1 MTPSRSYRFRL
12 TLALGLLATLSVTF
26 LSVLFALASYA
37 ALKEER
43 VSSLA
48 GMARLLAASVAPSIA
63 DDALWR
69 VHMAV
74 SSFVGNAPAADPLE
88 VVVLDAYGRVYA
100 TSRVPQ
106 RDWLLAPVNALG
118 APFAD
123 LDATPPSAGY
133 TREVEDFVLA
143 VAPILDGGVV
153 LGTVAVR
160 RGLST
165 LAAHVYSAFGHAIGY
180 SAAVLVALLPLG
192 SWLGRRMVAPL
203 RELQHCLGLVGR
215 VPPGSIRCRL
225 ADSRDEFGELAREF
239 VAMLAGLRER
249 ELLAEQMVHSER
261 LAAVG
266 RFAAG
271 IAHEMNNP
279 IGGMLNALGT
289 QKRHRGDPVVTQKT
303 LDLVERGLLQ
313 VRQTLRALLVEARP
327 REEALTRQDLED
339 IRILAQGEVRQ
350 RGVQLDWSCTV
361 PERLDLPASQVRQ
374 VLLNVLLNAL
384 QASPDAGRVEVA
396 CEQADEALAMS
407 IRDEGP
413 GIPPAQRAH
422 LFEPFSSGGPG
433 SGLGLWIS
441 YQIVSQLGG
450 EIRVVDAEP
459 GTRVQIRIPL
469 QPTA

>member
-1 MTPSRSYRFRL
+1 
-12 TLALGLLATLSVTF
+12 
-26 LSVLFALASYA
+26 
-37 ALKEER
+37 
-43 VSSLA
+43 
-48 GMARLLAASVAPSIA
+48 
-63 DDALWR
+63 
-69 VHMAV
+69 
-74 SSFVGNAPAADPLE
+74 
-88 VVVLDAYGRVYA
+88 
-100 TSRVPQ
+100 
-106 RDWLLAPVNALG
+106 
-118 APFAD
+118 
-123 LDATPPSAGY
+123 
-133 TREVEDFVLA
+133 
-143 VAPILDGGVV
+143 
-153 LGTVAVR
+153 
-160 RGLST
+160 
-165 LAAHVYSAFGHAIGY
+165 
-180 SAAVLVALLPLG
+180 
-192 SWLGRRMVAPL
+192 MVAPL